1 MYENNVLNRVVS
13 VCLVKLKQDVTQ
25 TIIVIYTNLKLSVE
39 SKCNCLSFALLCSV
53 IGSENVRNLLN

>member
-1 MYENNVLNRVVS
+1 MYENNVLNRVVP

-39 SKCNCLSFALLCSV
+39 STCNCLSFALLCSV
-53 IGSENVRNLLN
+53 IGSENVCNLLN

>member
-1 MYENNVLNRVVS
+1 MYENNVLNRVVL

-39 SKCNCLSFALLCSV
+39 STCNCLSFALLFSV
-53 IGSENVRNLLN
+53 IGSENVCNHLN